1 MKSPV
6 PAQTITTPIR
16 SHPLQRESVSTW
28 AERAVRQPTLAVC
41 ASSATPTGGLRPD
54 LRTPTTSADL
64 LQLAGTINLNDSAA
78 DLFYSPDAPM
88 TGLAATSTNRTLTPV
103 QRFGSQSRLPSSSSY
118 SPSSSS
124 SSHAATDSDE
134 KPMAP
139 PAIVAHG
146 HGYAAHGHTSV
157 AHTLM
162 EHHQHSPRRSAVT
175 PTMRR
180 SRSGRQQQTVTAHKD
195 KDTRV
200 KLTNHALEVSMA
212 AAAAINDDEAR
223 TTLRLSVEAVEEQRA
238 VRKYAEQV
246 LGLTLGGN
254 NDNGNGLN
262 EEPEVGVAMA
272 AELADESS
280 AGRMWDQSGAS
291 AYETDYGRDFD

>member
-1 MKSPV
+1 MLTDFLPPGPGPSL
-6 PAQTITTPIR
+6 
-16 SHPLQRESVSTW
+16 HN
-28 AERAVRQPTLAVC
+28 
-41 ASSATPTGGLRPD
+41 
-54 LRTPTTSADL
+54 
-64 LQLAGTINLNDSAA
+64 QLSAA
-78 DLFYSPDAPM
+78 NPKPSAPGIHTHDQLYSITMLSANLSPLGPNAPSGNQPCRHSHQYSDLDRSRDCHRRPRTRHHHHHHHMPRRIRTKSQWRRPPLWPM
-88 TGLAATSTNRTLTPV
+88 
-103 QRFGSQSRLPSSSSY
+103 
-118 SPSSSS
+118 
-124 SSHAATDSDE
+124 ATD
-134 KPMAP
+134 
-139 PAIVAHG
+139 
-146 HGYAAHGHTSV
+146 T
-157 AHTLM
+157 
-162 EHHQHSPRRSAVT
+162 PRTGTQA
-175 PTMRR
+175 
-180 SRSGRQQQTVTAHKD
+180 SGRQQQTVTAHKD

>member
-1 MKSPV
+1 PGPSANNNNSNPKPSAPGIHTHDQLYSITMLSANLSPLG
-6 PAQTITTPIR
+6 PNAPSGNQPLSCAR
-16 SHPLQRESVSTW
+16 ALQR
-28 AERAVRQPTLAVC
+28 QPGA
-41 ASSATPTGGLRPD
+41 LRPD

-88 TGLAATSTNRTLTPV
+88 TGLAATSDTNNHQVMRTLTPV

-124 SSHAATDSDE
+124 SHAATDSDE
-134 KPMAP
+134 RPMAP

-146 HGYAAHGHTSV
+146 HGYAAHGHTNV

-162 EHHQHSPRRSAVT
+162 EHHHQHSP
-175 PTMRR
+175 
-180 SRSGRQQQTVTAHKD
+180 GGQQTRIR
-195 KDTRV
+195 RV

-246 LGLTLGGN
+246 LGLSLGGN

-272 AELADESS
+272 AELAD
-280 AGRMWDQSGAS
+280 DGAS
-291 AYETDYGRDFD
+291 AYETDYGRDFDD